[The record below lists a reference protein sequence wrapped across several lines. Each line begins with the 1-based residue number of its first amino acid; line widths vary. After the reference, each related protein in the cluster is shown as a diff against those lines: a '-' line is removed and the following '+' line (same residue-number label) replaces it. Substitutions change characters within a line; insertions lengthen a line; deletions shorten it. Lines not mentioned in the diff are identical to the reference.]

1 MASQRVLST
10 DSKSPVL
17 GQDTEPR
24 DAEPRDAA
32 LQDEDAELQVLLSEY
47 VFVRAKEDKELNS
60 QECVTFEGAHQIQ
73 STSEKKILASAIIGR
88 ALGGIGEIC
97 IPVYGLLP
105 SVGH

>member
-10 DSKSPVL
+10 DSKPPVL
-17 GQDTEPR
+17 GQ
-24 DAEPRDAA
+24 
-32 LQDEDAELQVLLSEY
+32 DAELQVLLSEY

-73 STSEKKILASAIIGR
+73 STSEKKIVASAIIGR

-97 IPVYGLLP
+97 ICIPI
-105 SVGH
+105 